1 MDKFKM
7 SKSQIW
13 EKFLEKKNFLVE
25 VVLLNVL
32 SLNKNRLWF
41 TLKNKL
47 GNEIQSSFAQSTVYI
62 ELSTGFLLVGCVFA
76 WGGDCICCLVTIC
89 VE

>member
-41 TLKNKL
+41 KIKNRS
-47 GNEIQSSFAQSTVYI
+47 GNCLHNSFARSTHYI
-62 ELSTGFLLVGCVFA
+62 EPSRFHRFAFLVWSC
-76 WGGDCICCLVTIC
+76 
-89 VE
+89 

>member
-41 TLKNKL
+41 TLKNKSGKCL
-47 GNEIQSSFAQSTVYI
+47 HNSFAQSTVYI
-62 ELSTGFLLVGCVFA
+62 ELSTFHCFAFLV
-76 WGGDCICCLVTIC
+76 WPR
-89 VE
+89 